1 MRRTWKIDFELVGPI
16 SIARIPSF
24 RQQKGFSV
32 QQFYS
37 DISITSASY
46 GLKVTVTAYAD
57 NIYDAEIAA
66 HIYLGR
72 MRDVLTTLIDLPIQ
86 INTHESTFS
95 PKTRFTSRILLEES
109 DFKSAFNK
117 ARFYEQHHPKLLQ
130 AIGWYSK
137 AKLSTNAYDQFF
149 AYWTAVE
156 TLGKAYHTETE
167 RTNRGTVNKI
177 YQSFLECFGSESEWP
192 VESDWINIF
201 HELRNR
207 LYHGGTGTTLEE
219 ILEISSRIPSLSIT
233 TLKFIQSIENSLEN
247 NLILNNDET

>member
-1 MRRTWKIDFELVGPI
+1 MRRTWRIDFELVGPI
-16 SIARIPSF
+16 SIATNPSL
-24 RQQKGFSV
+24 RQPKGFSDR
-32 QQFYS
+32 QFYS
-37 DISITSASY
+37 DISITSAPY
-46 GLKVTVTAYAD
+46 GLKITVTAFAD
-57 NIYDAEIAA
+57 NIHDAEIAA

-72 MRDVLTTLIDLPIQ
+72 MRDVLTSLVNLPIQ

-95 PKTRFTSRILLEES
+95 PRTRFTSRILLGKS
-109 DFKSAFNK
+109 DFKLAFDK

-130 AIGWYSK
+130 AMGWYSK

-156 TLGKAYHTETE
+156 ILGKTYHTETE
-167 RTNRGTVNKI
+167 RTNAGTVNKI
-177 YQSFLECFGSESEWP
+177 YQSFLEHFGSESQWP
-192 VESDWINIF
+192 VESNWINIF

-219 ILEISSRIPSLSIT
+219 ILEISSKIPSLSTT

-247 NLILNNDET
+247 NPILNNET